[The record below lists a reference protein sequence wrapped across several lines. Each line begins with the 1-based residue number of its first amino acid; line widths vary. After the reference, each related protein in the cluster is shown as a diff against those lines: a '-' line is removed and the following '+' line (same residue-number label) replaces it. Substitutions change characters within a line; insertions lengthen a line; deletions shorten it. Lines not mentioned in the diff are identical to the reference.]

1 MGYPFLETTTWF
13 KFHQTCPGGAVNS
26 WASLEATWML
36 GHVKSGKWQGK
47 KRGKK
52 PDLDWTWFFTWFFTC
67 ERGSVSDL
75 VFQSVS
81 ICSNQFQSSN
91 RQNHSEWP
99 PLGWQFRPESVRA
112 PQPCWNG
119 SPTLEGWTKEPTAA
133 GLPLASTSAGPGRRF
148 RAKKNGWMMVNDS
161 RIKPALP
168 SDPRDLFWDILS
180 VRLLQSKPSRAWM
193 ALTASSCA
201 CKLQPEAP
209 EWFVV
214 LHLNIFNTSTT
225 EEMLNFVQFCL
236 QRQWHPMT
244 NGLPCL
250 AKFNQEMAWKAAVA
264 TMPRELIAPA
274 ALVSKLGH
282 CKMIEARKQVSNLLI
297 LPNTS

>member
-1 MGYPFLETTTWF
+1 MASSGLTISARKCSCTSAVLKRKSHPRRLD
-13 KFHQTCPGGAVNS
+13 QGANCS
-26 WASLEATWML
+26 RSST
-36 GHVKSGKWQGK
+36 GINFC
-47 KRGKK
+47 
-52 PDLDWTWFFTWFFTC
+52 WTW
-67 ERGSVSDL
+67 
-75 VFQSVS
+75 QK
-81 ICSNQFQSSN
+81 ISS
-91 RQNHSEWP
+91 
-99 PLGWQFRPESVRA
+99 
-112 PQPCWNG
+112 
-119 SPTLEGWTKEPTAA
+119 
-133 GLPLASTSAGPGRRF
+133 
-148 RAKKNGWMMVNDS
+148 KKNGWMMVNDS